1 MKTEFLDFYQ
11 QLEKDQ
17 RFEVIEFRLRFQK
30 IMNKYNIDQCC
41 SIEEDLTKMKKN
53 YLENLKS

>member
-1 MKTEFLDFYQ
+1 MKTEFLNFYQ

-30 IMNKYNIDQCC
+30 SMNKYSISGCC

-53 YLENLKS
+53 YLENLKR

>member
-30 IMNKYNIDQCC
+30 AMNKYSISGCC
-41 SIEEDLTKMKKN
+41 FIEEDLTKMKKN
-53 YLENLKS
+53 YLENLKC